1 MKNSDFEIS
10 LDSVSCN
17 ENQSKTPEEIEND
30 RLLKVFMKK
39 LMKLKK
45 N

>member
-30 RLLKVFMKK
+30 RHEI
-39 LMKLKK
+39 KK
-45 N
+45 NLIPTLNK